1 MVDFEANLVRDL
13 GVKIQ
18 FERSL
23 STKDLS
29 VKDLVDEWDAVFIA
43 IGLPNPKVS
52 PNNFDMTY
60 HYSFVRNSDKTLGGP
75 NLFEPG

>member
-1 MVDFEANLVRDL
+1 VVDFEANLVSDL

-29 VKDLVDEWDAVFIA
+29 VKRLVDECDAIFIA

-52 PNNFDMTY
+52 PNKSLQFY
-60 HYSFVRNSDKTLGGP
+60 V
-75 NLFEPG
+75 